1 MLRFGNLVDLDNLE
15 ISGPSPA
22 VLELQMKFAK
32 TEKNCIKAIQESE
45 DSLALTQRELT
56 AQMKNNTAL
65 LNLIRDLGEQELKLD
80 KDLNDSNKAIFV
92 DEDDEK
98 KRHIMEEKLK
108 IQKLL
113 KIQKEEIKTFR
124 SEINMYKRKGGHI
137 YTRVTTNRR
146 VANLNQDN

>member
-1 MLRFGNLVDLDNLE
+1 
-15 ISGPSPA
+15 
-22 VLELQMKFAK
+22 
-32 TEKNCIKAIQESE
+32 
-45 DSLALTQRELT
+45 
-56 AQMKNNTAL
+56 MKNNTAL

-113 KIQKEEIKTFR
+113 KI
-124 SEINMYKRKGGHI
+124 
-137 YTRVTTNRR
+137 
-146 VANLNQDN
+146 

>member
-1 MLRFGNLVDLDNLE
+1 
-15 ISGPSPA
+15 
-22 VLELQMKFAK
+22 
-32 TEKNCIKAIQESE
+32 
-45 DSLALTQRELT
+45 
-56 AQMKNNTAL
+56 MKNNTAL

-113 KIQKEEIKTFR
+113 KVF
-124 SEINMYKRKGGHI
+124 
-137 YTRVTTNRR
+137 
-146 VANLNQDN
+146 